1 MDPVDMKAK
10 LPFVSQYFQQGR
22 RWYFIDAHGQVQGPF
37 TADNMCSW
45 YKAGYFWNREL
56 QICHEGWE
64 SYVTIES
71 IVASA
76 STLSAVRARC
86 GFLSVVASHPASSS
100 GVAHAAACP
109 TTCAEHRVR
118 SRRWLR
124 QRRPRRWARR
134 RRA

>member
-1 MDPVDMKAK
+1 MKAK

-86 GFLSVVASHPASSS
+86 GFVS
-100 GVAHAAACP
+100 
-109 TTCAEHRVR
+109 
-118 SRRWLR
+118 
-124 QRRPRRWARR
+124 
-134 RRA
+134 